1 MRFSKGVIFLNVEDI
16 KVPKDILKS
25 IEKNR
30 EYNKQIAKYYRRLI
44 SETEGSAKRTLSNN
58 LESLNDCNRLF
69 FMDQYSL
76 AKLKDFKKT
85 NLCKDKFC
93 SNCKKVKQAS
103 RMSKFMPLIEE
114 QIKKHPNV
122 YQMVLTVPNVPGAD
136 LQKTIKKMTTAY
148 AMLNRYIQ
156 KRQVIKDLPL
166 DIGVVGAIRTLE
178 VTYKNDSYHPHFHI
192 LLVLD
197 SEIGAKKH
205 INVYSH
211 DRFKRR
217 DARLFSDVEIMV
229 QKLWRMLYDGVRV
242 TRANFDSLPVGYSSM
257 IDKMQEGDYLELF
270 KYMVKG
276 ETEDK
281 KFMSY
286 EQFKVLIVALKNVR
300 QIQGYGVFHSVKDDD
315 SIDLQV
321 NHLYDEFIKEL
332 QKQENPEAVW
342 ETVQDLLGDKDYTLI
357 SRKRIFSYLNQLN

>member
-1 MRFSKGVIFLNVEDI
+1 MNVEDI
-16 KVPKDILKS
+16 TVPKEMLKS

-30 EYNKQIAKYYRRLI
+30 EYNKQIAKYYSRLI
-44 SETEGSAKRTLSNN
+44 SETDGSNKKTLSNN
-58 LESLNDCNRLF
+58 LESLKDCNRLF
-69 FMDQYSL
+69 FLDQYSL

-114 QIKKHPNV
+114 QIKQYPNV
-122 YQMVLTVPNVPGAD
+122 YQMVLTVPNVPGVE
-136 LQKTIKKMTTAY
+136 LQKTIKKMNAAY
-148 AMLNRYIQ
+148 SLMNRYLQ
-156 KRQVIKDLPL
+156 NQRKIKDLNL
-166 DIGVVGAIRTLE
+166 DIGLIGAIKTLE
-178 VTYKNDSYHPHFHI
+178 VTYKKDSYHPHFHVF
-192 LLVLD
+192 LVVDNDLG
-197 SEIGAKKH
+197 EKKH
-205 INVYSH
+205 SNVYSH

-217 DARLFSDVEIMV
+217 EVRLFSEIEITI
-229 QKLWRMLYDGVRV
+229 QKLWKMLYEGVRV
-242 TRANFDSLPVGYSSM
+242 TKANFDSLEIGYSAM
-257 IDKMQEGDYLELF
+257 VDKMQEGDYLELF

-315 SIDLQV
+315 SMDLEV
-321 NHLYDEFIKEL
+321 NRLYDEFIAEL
-332 QKQENPEAVW
+332 QKQENPESVC
-342 ETVQDLLGDKDYTLI
+342 ETVQDLMVDDKYTLI
-357 SRKRIFSYLNQLN
+357 SRKRIFKHLNQLK

>member
-1 MRFSKGVIFLNVEDI
+1 MNVEDI
-16 KVPKDILKS
+16 TVPKEMLKS

-30 EYNKQIAKYYRRLI
+30 EYNKQIAKYYSRLI
-44 SETEGSAKRTLSNN
+44 SETDGSNKKTLSNN
-58 LESLNDCNRLF
+58 LESLKDCNRLF
-69 FMDQYSL
+69 FLDQYSL

-114 QIKKHPNV
+114 QIKQYPNV
-122 YQMVLTVPNVPGAD
+122 YQMVLTVPNVPGVE
-136 LQKTIKKMTTAY
+136 LQKTIKKMNAAY
-148 AMLNRYIQ
+148 SLMNRYLQ
-156 KRQVIKDLPL
+156 NQRKIKDLNL
-166 DIGVVGAIRTLE
+166 DIGLIGAIKTLE
-178 VTYKNDSYHPHFHI
+178 VTYKKDSYHPHFHV
-192 LLVLD
+192 LLVVDNDLG
-197 SEIGAKKH
+197 EKKH
-205 INVYSH
+205 SNVYSH

-217 DARLFSDVEIMV
+217 EVRLFSEIEITI
-229 QKLWRMLYDGVRV
+229 QKLWKMLYEGVRV
-242 TRANFDSLPVGYSSM
+242 TKANFDSLEIGYSAM
-257 IDKMQEGDYLELF
+257 VDKMQEGDYLELF

-315 SIDLQV
+315 SMDLEV
-321 NHLYDEFIKEL
+321 NRLYDEFIAEL
-332 QKQENPEAVW
+332 QKQENPESVC
-342 ETVQDLLGDKDYTLI
+342 ETVQDLMVDDKYTLI
-357 SRKRIFSYLNQLN
+357 SRKRIFKHLNQLK

>member
-1 MRFSKGVIFLNVEDI
+1 MNVADI
-16 KVPKDILKS
+16 TVPKDMLKS
-25 IEKNR
+25 IGKNR

-44 SETEGSAKRTLSNN
+44 SETDGSAKRTLSNN
-58 LESLNDCNRLF
+58 LESLNECNRLF
-69 FMDQYSL
+69 FLDQYSL

-103 RMSKFMPLIEE
+103 RMSKFMPLIQE
-114 QIKKHPNV
+114 QIKIHPNV

-136 LQKTIKKMTTAY
+136 LQKTIKKMNTAY
-148 AMLNRYIQ
+148 SMLNRYLQ
-156 KRQVIKDLPL
+156 KRQSIKDLPIE
-166 DIGVVGAIRTLE
+166 IGFVGAIRTLE

-192 LLVLD
+192 LLVLN
-197 SEIGAKKH
+197 SEIGNKKH
-205 INVYSH
+205 LNQYSH

-217 DARLFSDVEIMV
+217 DTRLFSDVEIMV

-257 IDKMQEGDYLELF
+257 IDKMQDGDYLELF

-315 SIDLQV
+315 SVDLEV
-321 NHLYDEFIKEL
+321 NRLYDEFIAEL
-332 QKQENPEAVW
+332 QKQENPESVC
-342 ETVQDLLGDKDYTLI
+342 ETVQDLEEDKEYTLI
-357 SRKRIFSYLNQLN
+357 SRKRIFKYLNQLN

>member
-1 MRFSKGVIFLNVEDI
+1 MNVEDI
-16 KVPKDILKS
+16 TVPKEMLRS

-30 EYNKQIAKYYRRLI
+30 EYNKQIAKYYSRLI
-44 SETEGSAKRTLSNN
+44 SETDGSNKKTLSNN
-58 LESLNDCNRLF
+58 LESLKDCNRLF
-69 FMDQYSL
+69 FLDQYSL

-114 QIKKHPNV
+114 QIKQYPNV
-122 YQMVLTVPNVPGAD
+122 YQMVLTVPNVPGVE
-136 LQKTIKKMTTAY
+136 LQKTIKKMNAAY
-148 AMLNRYIQ
+148 SLMNRYLQ
-156 KRQVIKDLPL
+156 NQRKIKDLNL
-166 DIGVVGAIRTLE
+166 DIGLIGAIKTLE
-178 VTYKNDSYHPHFHI
+178 VTYKKDSYHPHFHV
-192 LLVLD
+192 LLVVDNDLG
-197 SEIGAKKH
+197 EKKH
-205 INVYSH
+205 SNVYSH

-217 DARLFSDVEIMV
+217 EVRLFSEIEITI
-229 QKLWRMLYDGVRV
+229 QKLWKMLYEGVRV
-242 TRANFDSLPVGYSSM
+242 TKANFDSLEIGYSAM
-257 IDKMQEGDYLELF
+257 VDKMQEGDYLELF

-315 SIDLQV
+315 SMDLEV
-321 NHLYDEFIKEL
+321 NRLYDEFIAEL
-332 QKQENPEAVW
+332 QKQENPESVC
-342 ETVQDLLGDKDYTLI
+342 ETVQDLMVDDKYTLI
-357 SRKRIFSYLNQLN
+357 SRKRIFKHLNQLK

>member
-1 MRFSKGVIFLNVEDI
+1 LNVEDI
-16 KVPKDILKS
+16 TVPKEMLKS

-30 EYNKQIAKYYRRLI
+30 EYNKQIAKYYSRLI
-44 SETEGSAKRTLSNN
+44 SETDGSNKKTLSNN
-58 LESLNDCNRLF
+58 LESLKDCNRLF
-69 FMDQYSL
+69 FLDQYSL

-114 QIKKHPNV
+114 QIKQYPNV
-122 YQMVLTVPNVPGAD
+122 YQMVLTVPNVPGVE
-136 LQKTIKKMTTAY
+136 LQKTIKKMNAAY
-148 AMLNRYIQ
+148 SLMNRYLQ
-156 KRQVIKDLPL
+156 NQRKIKDLNL
-166 DIGVVGAIRTLE
+166 DIGLIGAIKTLE
-178 VTYKNDSYHPHFHI
+178 VTYKKDSYHPHFHV
-192 LLVLD
+192 LLVVDNDLG
-197 SEIGAKKH
+197 EKKH
-205 INVYSH
+205 SNVYSH

-217 DARLFSDVEIMV
+217 EVRLFSEIEITI
-229 QKLWRMLYDGVRV
+229 QKLWKMLYEGVRV
-242 TRANFDSLPVGYSSM
+242 TKANFDSLEIGYSAM
-257 IDKMQEGDYLELF
+257 VDKMQEGDYLELF

-315 SIDLQV
+315 SMDLEV
-321 NHLYDEFIKEL
+321 NRLYDEFIAEL
-332 QKQENPEAVW
+332 QKQENPESVC
-342 ETVQDLLGDKDYTLI
+342 ETVQDLMVDDKYTLI
-357 SRKRIFSYLNQLN
+357 SRKRIFKHLNQLK